1 MHLPVLA
8 TYLQALLIDPIPICI
23 LSILPYT
30 GMTSKKSI
38 GEYLMILTP
47 TLTVHRVIFLPWMLF
62 AWSIIWHLSFLATY
76 LPVMLNPIPICILS
90 TLYYRAEGFVVTPQ
104 KQKKHSAKTI
114 HAVVTPPK
122 QSNEDGSKAKFKYQ
136 PSEFCSTRSCSC
148 VVSLHLSL
156 SKTNTN
162 INTIPISICKIVHCT
177 ILPSAWNIFTAHHTF
192 CDELVTE
199 CTRS

>member
-1 MHLPVLA
+1 MKAKPPPNRPIFLEVSD
-8 TYLQALLIDPIPICI
+8 LI
-23 LSILPYT
+23 T
-30 GMTSKKSI
+30 GFISFRFWSVQVRHKSHKMNPAKWSWNSLDRT
-38 GEYLMILTP
+38 G
-47 TLTVHRVIFLPWMLF
+47 LTVHRFIFFAVMWMLF
-62 AWSIIWHLSFLATY
+62 ETY

-162 INTIPISICKIVHCT
+162 INTICHNT
-177 ILPSAWNIFTAHHTF
+177 NINM
-192 CDELVTE
+192 
-199 CTRS
+199 